1 MQALFIVVLLHLLL
15 DCTMFLLPFES
26 PKREGRCRKG
36 YCNKVVKDKT
46 ILVREPSGTEVIF
59 SVPRQEGYRKLQGS
73 VMADC
78 WIAPFLWR

>member
-36 YCNKVVKDKT
+36 YCNKVMKDKT
-46 ILVREPSGTEVIF
+46 F
-59 SVPRQEGYRKLQGS
+59 
-73 VMADC
+73 
-78 WIAPFLWR
+78 